1 MRSLSEFPSVDVV
14 EIVKTIVARRDENE
28 VTELV
33 AAFGWT
39 LQSCHA
45 VNAGCAVLEFRR
57 EEHTRIEDFAGQIA
71 NVVRI
76 VRLLVPVKT
85 VIADLLPG
93 YFGLAVREADMSAA
107 RIDAKAAQVEV
118 ARLVLEGRRS
128 PDRG

>member
-1 MRSLSEFPSVDVV
+1 VLSLTVSSATLRPW
-14 EIVKTIVARRDENE
+14 K
-28 VTELV
+28 EL
-33 AAFGWT
+33 WESPT
-39 LQSCHA
+39 RPYA
-45 VNAGCAVLEFRR
+45 V
-57 EEHTRIEDFAGQIA
+57 EHTRIEDFAGQIA